1 VQELVKEG
9 DVGLV
14 SGRPAHDPDRL
25 AAGSSIRL
33 EQARDLRHHP
43 GRRATSWMSAS
54 SGTRSLW
61 SPMLKMRPE
70 PGVVGAGD
78 EFRLMID
85 GGGADG
91 EDAVWRRLGEVG
103 GSGRCSAADE
113 HGVASAGEDVGDAA
127 AVVLPLP
134 RGCRLQLKLVNK

>member
-1 VQELVKEG
+1 VVTNAEDE
-9 DVGLV
+9 
-14 SGRPAHDPDRL
+14 
-25 AAGSSIRL
+25 
-33 EQARDLRHHP
+33 ART
-43 GRRATSWMSAS
+43 GRR
-54 SGTRSLW
+54 RC
-61 SPMLKMRPE
+61 RRD
-70 PGVVGAGD
+70 GD

-103 GSGRCSAADE
+103 GSGRYSAADE
-113 HGVASAGEDVGDAA
+113 HGVASTIEDVGDAA